1 MIGAQVQ
8 GMNALSSAFGTTQ
21 LGIMAGIRHS
31 F

>member
-1 MIGAQVQ
+1 VGAQFQ